1 MMNLNSRHPDYVKN
15 ARTWEYLKDVYIGIE
30 SWTVLTNQGL
40 MPNEKTQLFLPKND
54 GESQKSWLSRVNQT
68 DWNALYAQGL
78 RRFVDLTFYGDVTL
92 DGNEQSPFFLNKENI
107 TKDNL
112 GYLAYFRNLALEVLI
127 YGHSYVLIDSNL
139 SEKSSLK
146 DLKERPPYFVTIEPT
161 SLVNWGYDKFN
172 NFEFAIIYS
181 EQKIMNNNLEYYN
194 VPTYYYFTKGTIAI
208 YQNLDDDQFSLTK
221 TIQTG
226 LDFVPIT
233 KIKSVYNDNGGF
245 IFKSVADKN
254 RILYQK
260 QSYHGRKIALC
271 CNPVPVLKDLNRN
284 VDDELIIGPSNYIN
298 IKDPNGSFTWQ
309 EPLAL
314 SLRESAKEINDLTS
328 ALLSD
333 IAQFLIQ
340 PLDRQSALA
349 SKIQTNQY
357 ESNLKSFT
365 SSFLDGLN
373 YLIQMYNT
381 YNKSN
386 DINMMNIS
394 SNVFNVSLVSET
406 PILPYYEA
414 GVITADEARK
424 LLELQLDINLNDL

>member
-1 MMNLNSRHPDYVKN
+1 MINLNARHPDYVKN
-15 ARTWEYLKDVYIGIE
+15 VRTWEYLKDVYIGIE
-30 SWTVLTNQGL
+30 SWTTLTNQGL

-54 GESQKSWLSRVNQT
+54 GESQKSWLARINQT

-78 RRFVDLTFYGDVTL
+78 RRFVDLTFYGDITL
-92 DGNEQSPFFLNKENI
+92 DGNQQSPFYLNKDNI

-112 GYLAYFRNLALEVLI
+112 GYLSYFRNLALHVLVC
-127 YGHSYVLIDSNL
+127 GHSYVLIDNNL
-139 SEKSSLK
+139 TEKSSLK

-161 SLVNWGYDKFN
+161 NLVNWGYDKFN

-181 EQKIMNNNLEYYN
+181 DQKMMSSTLEYYN
-194 VPTYYYFTKGTIAI
+194 IPTYYYFTKGSIAI
-208 YQNLDDDQFSLTK
+208 YQNLDDDKFSLVR

-226 LDFVPIT
+226 LDFVPIV

-298 IKDPNGSFTWQ
+298 IQDPNGSFSWQ

-365 SSFLDGLN
+365 SSFVDGLN
-373 YLIQMYNT
+373 NLIQMYNI
-381 YNKSN
+381 YNKTN
-386 DINMMNIS
+386 DINIISIS

-406 PILPYYEA
+406 PILPYYQA

-424 LLELQLDINLNDL
+424 LLELQLDINLDDL